1 MPSGTLGFW
10 VDPLED
16 GEDTV
21 PGWLAGRS
29 GTPGPGDAR
38 GHRPRGETMTTTW
51 SLPETESRNVDSV
64 LRELLERSQALA
76 AHLVDRSGQLIASV
90 GKSGYDLDSFA
101 SLAAA
106 DLSAN
111 DELARLIGEPHV
123 DGVACIGSLRSMAS
137 TQVGE
142 DLVLC
147 VVFDKHSTL
156 GLVRHRMRRASE
168 RLWAMFAHFR
178 DAREAQ
184 PIGDETVLH
193 FGVEAANALDDLLT
207 EDTT

>member
-1 MPSGTLGFW
+1 
-10 VDPLED
+10 
-16 GEDTV
+16 
-21 PGWLAGRS
+21 
-29 GTPGPGDAR
+29 
-38 GHRPRGETMTTTW
+38 MTTTW
-51 SLPETESRNVDSV
+51 SLPETDSRKVDSV
-64 LRELLERSQALA
+64 LEELLERSQALA

-90 GKSGYDLDSFA
+90 GNSGYDLDSFA

-142 DLVLC
+142 NLVLC
-147 VVFDKHSTL
+147 VVFDRHSTL

-168 RLWAMFAHFR
+168 KLWAMFAHFD
-178 DAREAQ
+178 DAARSSTN
-184 PIGDETVLH
+184 GDAAVLH

-207 EDTT
+207 EDAT

>member
-1 MPSGTLGFW
+1 
-10 VDPLED
+10 
-16 GEDTV
+16 
-21 PGWLAGRS
+21 
-29 GTPGPGDAR
+29 
-38 GHRPRGETMTTTW
+38 MTTTW
-51 SLPETESRNVDSV
+51 SLPETDSRTVESV
-64 LRELLERSQALA
+64 LEDLLERSQALA
-76 AHLVDRSGQLIASV
+76 AHLVDRSGQLIASA
-90 GKSGYDLDSFA
+90 GSSGYDLDSFA

-142 DLVLC
+142 NLVLC
-147 VVFDKHSTL
+147 VVFDRHSTL

-168 RLWAMFAHFR
+168 RLWAMFAHLSETSSR
-178 DAREAQ
+178 KAN
-184 PIGDETVLH
+184 GDGADLH